1 VLYFSTYYYRR
12 KRCHGSASGDTN
24 APPGPGAAADE
35 SRGSGGGRGTAVLVR
50 RRRPVAGVAVLQH
63 EAPRCSARGGPS
75 VADDTRGEG
84 VPARGCRERRA
95 AAGRPLVQVVER
107 GPARGGHLGQGDP
120 HGPGRR
126 PLRHQLPAGAA
137 HRRVLQR
144 QPLVPHRPGASRVCD
159 MGIYIYGALI
169 MHMTTLLC
177 MGRRPDI

>member
-50 RRRPVAGVAVLQH
+50 RRPVAGVAVLQH

-84 VPARGCRERRA
+84 VAARGCRQRGA